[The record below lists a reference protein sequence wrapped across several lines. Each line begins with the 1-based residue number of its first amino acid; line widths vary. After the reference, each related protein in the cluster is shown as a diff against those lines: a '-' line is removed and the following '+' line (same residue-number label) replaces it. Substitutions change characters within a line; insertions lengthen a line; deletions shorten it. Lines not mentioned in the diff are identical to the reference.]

1 MKKEEQ
7 TEQSPLEGFQA
18 GQNSLI
24 SRVDRL
30 VAALEPVP
38 EILKGLATLPTAIKE
53 LSSLSSLPELIK
65 QLPAKLDAAIE
76 RRITSAAKQAEP
88 KAEPTPA
95 LEFLSHNDG
104 KILINISH
112 ITQIDGRRVWLQTN
126 GGALY
131 RDLSDAELK
140 VLKTEIITL
149 RQAPKPTAAPQS

>member
-7 TEQSPLEGFQA
+7 TEQSPLEG
-18 GQNSLI
+18 LI

-38 EILKGLATLPTAIKE
+38 EILKGLTTLPTAIKE
-53 LSSLSSLPELIK
+53 LSTLSSLPELIK

-76 RRITSAAKQAEP
+76 RRVGAVVKQAESARHG
-88 KAEPTPA
+88 AEPTPN

-104 KILINISH
+104 KILINIAH
-112 ITQIDGRRVWLQTN
+112 VTQIDGRRVWLQTN

-149 RQAPKPTAAPQS
+149 RQAPKPTAVPQS